1 MNIKYTNVG
10 GVPLAMLPWLV
21 HDTYDHSDNPNQ
33 ISATSLLKPL
43 KQVVLTSKITDAA
56 VEVSTLTA
64 SRIGTA
70 IHDAIERSW
79 MTPESVQKAF
89 KLAGYPTKIANSV
102 VVNPSA
108 DMDLSDKIPV
118 YIEQRVDREFL
129 GYTLSGKFD
138 IVIDGTLGDFKN
150 TSVFTY
156 MNQTNAEKY
165 IQQGSIYRWLN
176 PSIITQDY
184 MEIYHQFTDWS
195 ALNAQTQRDKGY
207 PQSKLMTVKYELM
220 SLRDT
225 ERFIKDRLSNLT
237 QAKSMTQ
244 EELPDC
250 TDDELWR
257 SESVYKYYADPNKL
271 GRSTKNFDDYLSAHT
286 HLANMGKGIV
296 LEVKGKAKACNYC
309 SANPICLQAESLRQQ
324 GLL

>member
-1 MNIKYTNVG
+1 MGN
-10 GVPLAMLPWLV
+10 VPLAMLPWLV
-21 HDTYDHSDNPNQ
+21 HDTYDHSSDPNQ
-33 ISATSLLKPL
+33 VSVTGLLKPL
-43 KQVVLTSKITDAA
+43 KQVVLTSRITDAA

-70 IHDAIERSW
+70 IHDAIERAW

-89 KLAGYPTKIANSV
+89 RLAGYPTRIANSV
-102 VVNPSA
+102 VVNPTVGV
-108 DMDLSDKIPV
+108 DLEDKIPV
-118 YIEQRVDREFL
+118 YIEQRVNREFL
-129 GYTLSGKFD
+129 GFTLSGKFD
-138 IVIDGTLGDFKN
+138 IVINGTLGDFKN

-176 PSIITQDY
+176 PSIITEDY

-195 ALNAQTQRDKGY
+195 PLAAQTQKDKGY
-207 PQSKLMTVKYELM
+207 PQNKLMTVKYELM
-220 SLRDT
+220 SLKDT
-225 ERFIKDRLSNLT
+225 ERFIQGQLSRLSAGKLMT
-237 QAKSMTQ
+237 QA
-244 EELPDC
+244 ELPDC

-257 SESVYKYYADPNKL
+257 NESVFKYYADPNKL

-286 HLANMGKGIV
+286 HLSNMGKGIV